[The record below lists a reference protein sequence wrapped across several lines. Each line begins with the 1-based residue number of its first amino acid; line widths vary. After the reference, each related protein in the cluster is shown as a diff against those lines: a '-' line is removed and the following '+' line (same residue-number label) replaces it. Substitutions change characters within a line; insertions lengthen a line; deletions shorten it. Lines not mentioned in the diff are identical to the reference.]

1 MDGGRCGRRRQE
13 GDSGG
18 GEPVVQL
25 EEEHEHDD
33 DDGEDALNGSTL
45 AIKIAELALISG
57 HGPFKYL
64 YILEGYQY
72 TLLLNVLT
80 YIRVKYTCT

>member
-33 DDGEDALNGSTL
+33 DGGEDALNAGVRPADGIDTPYL
-45 AIKIAELALISG
+45 VVLIPG
-57 HGPFKYL
+57 AVGLF
-64 YILEGYQY
+64 G
-72 TLLLNVLT
+72 
-80 YIRVKYTCT
+80 